1 MSYQPRLKKEF
12 SERIIHSLK
21 NEYSYKNIMMV
32 PRLKKIVISKGVG
45 SAVADK
51 KLIDH
56 AVDELTL
63 ISGQKAIQTISKKD
77 VASFKLRKGMPIGAK
92 VTLRSERMYEFLD
105 RLITSALPRVRDF
118 QGIKTSGFDGRGNY
132 NLGITEQIIFPE
144 IDIDKVNKI
153 SGMDISFVTSANT
166 DKEAQSLLSEL
177 GLPFKKISVIK
188 PNSLDKVK
196 DDVKSKVNDEAEI
209 NIESEL
215 VHDGETVNNSSD
227 NNNEPN
233 EKSESHDTVGVQ
245 QVPTDNLN
253 SEPEEAES
261 DNPGI
266 QKETENSNSD
276 IEEINGENTND
287 KPKENN

>member
-1 MSYQPRLKKEF
+1 MTYQPRLKKEF
-12 SERIIHSLK
+12 NERIIHSLK

-32 PRLKKIVISKGVG
+32 PQLKKIVISKGVG

-63 ISGQKAIQTISKKD
+63 ISGQKAIPTISKKD

-153 SGMDISFVTSANT
+153 SGMDISFVTSAST

-177 GLPFKKISVIK
+177 GLPFKKVSVIK
-188 PNSLDKVK
+188 PNSLDKVS
-196 DDVKSKVNDEAEI
+196 DDVKSEVNEEAEI
-209 NIESEL
+209 NTEPE
-215 VHDGETVNNSSD
+215 VVNEGENVNNSSTND
-227 NNNEPN
+227 QQSN
-233 EKSESHDTVGVQ
+233 EKPELHELVGVEQELSDNLPSESEV
-245 QVPTDNLN
+245 
-253 SEPEEAES
+253 ES
-261 DNPGI
+261 DNLV
-266 QKETENSNSD
+266 KEKDEENSKPDS
-276 IEEINGENTND
+276 EEIKGENIND